1 MPHGLTKKQWRRR
14 EDKYGV
20 KPLVYKPVVEVPTR
34 STVSEPDPA
43 LGLETLTEA
52 TNEPEKRVMPSF
64 KVKSEGSKVE

>member
-20 KPLVYKPVVEVPTR
+20 QPLVYKPVVEVPTR
-34 STVSEPDPA
+34 STVREPDPA